1 MTTNL
6 FKRPSSNLWDVV
18 AGRSIDLN
26 IGTQTYSGPKSSL
39 DAACSHPEILA
50 WPNGEDKADV
60 SHILY
65 VSVHRLC
72 ADF

>member
-6 FKRPSSNLWDVV
+6 FKRPSSNLWDMVE
-18 AGRSIDLN
+18 GRSIDLK
-26 IGTQTYSGPKSSL
+26 IGRQTHLGPKSSL
-39 DAACSHPEILA
+39 DAAYSHPEILA